1 MLHPA
6 KLLLLLVFEVELGV
20 GDVVLSVVSLAW
32 TDGFE
37 VLGWDAAP
45 DLACRDFR
53 VLEYESTCGYDGAF
67 AHLATIE

>member
-32 TDGFE
+32 TDGLE
-37 VLGWDAAP
+37 VFGWDAAP
-45 DLACRDFR
+45 DLACGDLR
-53 VLEYESTCGYDGAF
+53 VLEYEGTCGYDGAF
-67 AHLATIE
+67 AHLAAIE